1 MEGFHRD
8 RLTWLLYAM
17 LAWFAYLQAVPGLV
31 VPRLRE
37 ELRFSYSVGG
47 LHVAAFAAGSAVAG
61 AVSARLERVVG
72 RSVLL
77 WSAAA
82 VMATGAALLT
92 LAGAVPA
99 TIGSIALMGVGGG
112 MLLATVQAG
121 LSEHHGEQRSVALTE
136 ANVAAAA
143 SYLLLAGVLL
153 AVGALGLGWRAAL
166 LLALVVPVLAWLTSR
181 RTRIDAP
188 ATPDMAVP
196 RGRLP
201 GVFWVAAV
209 MLMCAVAAEWC
220 VTAWGATF
228 VQQATASTP
237 DAAVAVMAGYF
248 VGVLAGRVLGSGLT
262 RRYDPAALLG
272 VALGVALL
280 GFALLW
286 PSTGPA
292 QAAAGL
298 TLLGVGIGNLFPMGV
313 SVAVGLAPGRS
324 ATASGRVVV
333 VSAVAIL
340 LAPLT
345 VGTLADATSLKAALV
360 VVPVLVCLAAVALGV
375 VVRARSRATVAASA
389 VTPGRSRRG
398 AE

>member
-31 VPRLRE
+31 VPRLRD
-37 ELRFSYSVGG
+37 ELGFSYSVGG

-61 AVSARLERVVG
+61 AVSARLERAVG
-72 RSVLL
+72 RGMLL

-82 VMATGAALLT
+82 VMATGAGLLT
-92 LAGAVPA
+92 VAGAVPA
-99 TIGSIALMGVGGG
+99 TIGSIALMGAGGG

-121 LSEHHGEQRSVALTE
+121 LSEHHGEQRGVALTE

-143 SYLLLAGVLL
+143 SYLLLTGVLL

-166 LLALVVPVLAWLTSR
+166 LLALLVPVLAFLSNR
-181 RTRIDAP
+181 RTRIDAAAP
-188 ATPDMAVP
+188 SDAAVP

-228 VQQATASTP
+228 VQQAAASTP

-262 RRYDPAALLG
+262 RRYDPAVLLG

-286 PSTGPA
+286 PSTGPV

-333 VSAVAIL
+333 VTAVAIL

-375 VVRARSRATVAASA
+375 VVRARAPAVVTASA
-389 VTPGRSRRG
+389 P
-398 AE
+398 

>member
-1 MEGFHRD
+1 M
-8 RLTWLLYAM
+8 
-17 LAWFAYLQAVPGLV
+17 
-31 VPRLRE
+31 
-37 ELRFSYSVGG
+37 
-47 LHVAAFAAGSAVAG
+47 
-61 AVSARLERVVG
+61 
-72 RSVLL
+72 RSD
-77 WSAAA
+77 
-82 VMATGAALLT
+82 
-92 LAGAVPA
+92 
-99 TIGSIALMGVGGG
+99 
-112 MLLATVQAG
+112 
-121 LSEHHGEQRSVALTE
+121 
-136 ANVAAAA
+136 
-143 SYLLLAGVLL
+143 
-153 AVGALGLGWRAAL
+153 LGWRAAL
-166 LLALVVPVLAWLTSR
+166 LLALVVPVLAWLPNR
-181 RTRIDAP
+181 RTRIDAAA
-188 ATPDMAVP
+188 ATPGAVVP
-196 RGRLP
+196 RGHLP
-201 GVFWVAAV
+201 GVFWVAAA

-262 RRYDPAALLG
+262 HRYDPAALLG

-286 PSTGPA
+286 PSTGPV

-333 VSAVAIL
+333 VTAVAIL

-345 VGTLADATSLKAALV
+345 VGTLADATSLTAALV

-375 VVRARSRATVAASA
+375 VLRARSSDHRRGTRVVTPRAGRHAALSRQA
-389 VTPGRSRRG
+389 HGARHPGRSTMG
-398 AE
+398 ASPPAVTLPRPRSPR

>member
-37 ELRFSYSVGG
+37 ELGFSYSVGG

-61 AVSARLERVVG
+61 AVSARLERMVG

-92 LAGAVPA
+92 VAGAVPA
-99 TIGSIALMGVGGG
+99 TIGSIAVMGIGGG

-121 LSEHHGEQRSVALTE
+121 LSEHHGEQRGVALTE

-166 LLALVVPVLAWLTSR
+166 VLALLVPVLAWLTTR
-181 RTRIDAP
+181 RTRIDAAAP
-188 ATPDMAVP
+188 PDAAAP

-201 GVFWVAAV
+201 GVFWVSAV

-228 VQQATASTP
+228 VQQAAASTP

-248 VGVLAGRVLGSGLT
+248 VGVLAGRILGSGLT

-286 PSTGPA
+286 PASGPV

-333 VSAVAIL
+333 TSAVAIL

-345 VGTLADATSLKAALV
+345 VGTLADATSLKVALV

-375 VVRARSRATVAASA
+375 VVRARPAA
-389 VTPGRSRRG
+389 
-398 AE
+398 AETASVP

>member
-1 MEGFHRD
+1 MEGFRRD

-37 ELRFSYSVGG
+37 ELGFSYSVGG

-61 AVSARLERVVG
+61 VVSARLERAVG

-121 LSEHHGEQRSVALTE
+121 LSEHHGEQRGVALTE

-166 LLALVVPVLAWLTSR
+166 LLALLVPVLAWLTNR
-181 RTRIDAP
+181 RTRIDAAAP
-188 ATPDMAVP
+188 PDADVP

-228 VQQATASTP
+228 VQQAAASSP

-248 VGVLAGRVLGSGLT
+248 VGVLAGRTL
-262 RRYDPAALLG
+262 
-272 VALGVALL
+272 
-280 GFALLW
+280 
-286 PSTGPA
+286 
-292 QAAAGL
+292 AAA
-298 TLLGVGIGNLFPMGV
+298 
-313 SVAVGLAPGRS
+313 
-324 ATASGRVVV
+324 
-333 VSAVAIL
+333 
-340 LAPLT
+340 
-345 VGTLADATSLKAALV
+345 
-360 VVPVLVCLAAVALGV
+360 
-375 VVRARSRATVAASA
+375 
-389 VTPGRSRRG
+389 
-398 AE
+398 

>member
-37 ELRFSYSVGG
+37 ELGFSYSVGG

-61 AVSARLERVVG
+61 VVSASLERVVG

-121 LSEHHGEQRSVALTE
+121 LSEHHGEQRGVALTE

-153 AVGALGLGWRAAL
+153 GVGALGLGWRAAL
-166 LLALVVPVLAWLTSR
+166 LLALLVPVLAWLTNR
-181 RTRIDAP
+181 RTRIDAAAP
-188 ATPDMAVP
+188 PDADVP

-228 VQQATASTP
+228 VQQAAASSP

-248 VGVLAGRVLGSGLT
+248 VGVLAGRTLGSGLT
-262 RRYDPAALLG
+262 RRYDPPALLG

-333 VSAVAIL
+333 VTAVAIL

-345 VGTLADATSLKAALV
+345 VGALADATSLQSALV

-375 VVRARSRATVAASA
+375 VVGARAAAGVAASA
-389 VTPGRSRRG
+389 P
-398 AE
+398 

>member
-31 VPRLRE
+31 VPRLRD
-37 ELRFSYSVGG
+37 ELGFSYSVGG

-61 AVSARLERVVG
+61 ILSPRLERAVG

-121 LSEHHGEQRSVALTE
+121 LSEHHGEHRGVALTE

-166 LLALVVPVLAWLTSR
+166 LLAVLVPVLAWVTNR
-181 RTRIDAP
+181 RTRIDAVP
-188 ATPDMAVP
+188 ASPGAAVP

-201 GVFWVAAV
+201 GVFWVAAG

-228 VQQATASTP
+228 VQQAAASTP

-248 VGVLAGRVLGSGLT
+248 VGVLGGRVLGSVLT
-262 RRYDPAALLG
+262 HRYDPAALLG
-272 VALGVALL
+272 VALAVALL

-286 PSTGPA
+286 PSTGPV

-324 ATASGRVVV
+324 AVASGRVVV
-333 VSAVAIL
+333 VTAVAIL

-345 VGTLADATSLKAALV
+345 VGALADATSLKAALV
-360 VVPVLVCLAAVALGV
+360 VVPVLVCLAGVALAV
-375 VVRARSRATVAASA
+375 VHRARSATPVATSA
-389 VTPGRSRRG
+389 P
-398 AE
+398 

>member
-1 MEGFHRD
+1 M
-8 RLTWLLYAM
+8 
-17 LAWFAYLQAVPGLV
+17 
-31 VPRLRE
+31 
-37 ELRFSYSVGG
+37 
-47 LHVAAFAAGSAVAG
+47 
-61 AVSARLERVVG
+61 
-72 RSVLL
+72 
-77 WSAAA
+77 
-82 VMATGAALLT
+82 
-92 LAGAVPA
+92 
-99 TIGSIALMGVGGG
+99 
-112 MLLATVQAG
+112 QAG
-121 LSEHHGEQRSVALTE
+121 LSEHHGEHRGVALTE

-153 AVGALGLGWRAAL
+153 AVGALDLGWRAAL
-166 LLALVVPVLAWLTSR
+166 LLALVVPVLAWLPNR
-181 RTRIDAP
+181 RTRIDAAAASP
-188 ATPDMAVP
+188 GAAVP
-196 RGRLP
+196 SGRLP

-228 VQQATASTP
+228 VQQAAASTP

-248 VGVLAGRVLGSGLT
+248 VGVLGGRILGSVLT
-262 RRYDPAALLG
+262 HRYDPAALLG

-286 PSTGPA
+286 PSTGPV

-333 VSAVAIL
+333 VTAVAIL

-345 VGTLADATSLKAALV
+345 VGTLADATSLTAALV
-360 VVPVLVCLAAVALGV
+360 VVPVLVCLAAVALAV
-375 VVRARSRATVAASA
+375 VHRARSATTVATSA
-389 VTPGRSRRG
+389 P
-398 AE
+398 

>member
-1 MEGFHRD
+1 MEGFQRD

-31 VPRLRE
+31 VPRLRD
-37 ELRFSYSVGG
+37 ELGFSYSVGG

-61 AVSARLERVVG
+61 LLSPRLERAVG
-72 RSVLL
+72 RTVLL

-82 VMATGAALLT
+82 VMATGAGLLT

-112 MLLATVQAG
+112 MVLATVQAG
-121 LSEHHGEQRSVALTE
+121 LSEHHGEHRGVALTE

-153 AVGALGLGWRAAL
+153 AVGALDLGWRAAL
-166 LLALVVPVLAWLTSR
+166 LLALVVPVLAWLPNR
-181 RTRIDAP
+181 RTRIDATAP
-188 ATPDMAVP
+188 SPGAVVP
-196 RGRLP
+196 RGHLP
-201 GVFWVAAV
+201 GVFWVAAA

-248 VGVLAGRVLGSGLT
+248 VGVLGGRVLGSVLT
-262 RRYDPAALLG
+262 HRYDPAALLG

-286 PSTGPA
+286 PSTGPV

-333 VSAVAIL
+333 VTAVAIL

-345 VGTLADATSLKAALV
+345 VGALADATSLKAALV
-360 VVPVLVCLAAVALGV
+360 VLPVLVCLAAVALAV
-375 VVRARSRATVAASA
+375 VHRARSATTVATSA
-389 VTPGRSRRG
+389 P
-398 AE
+398 